1 MLCFFDVFLG
11 LVSHFDDITV
21 RSMRALYSTTEEWDK
36 LVRESGGSSSLKNL
50 NNAGLP
56 LSVETEK
63 KILLAF
69 QTLIKIE
76 LNEKETTVEEDIKIL
91 SEFEDSKLRN
101 SVNNGNKKNKK
112 EKVAKT
118 GFAGNEKENEI
129 LLEKSVVNKIEREL
143 EIDPSGYYSDG
154 EFAALTFR
162 IEKKKILL
170 DALEKA
176 EI

>member
-1 MLCFFDVFLG
+1 MFFLG

-76 LNEKETTVEEDIKIL
+76 LNEKETTGEEDIKIL
-91 SEFEDSKLRN
+91 SEH
-101 SVNNGNKKNKK
+101 
-112 EKVAKT
+112 
-118 GFAGNEKENEI
+118 
-129 LLEKSVVNKIEREL
+129 KSIQ
-143 EIDPSGYYSDG
+143 
-154 EFAALTFR
+154 
-162 IEKKKILL
+162 
-170 DALEKA
+170 
-176 EI
+176 

>member
-1 MLCFFDVFLG
+1 MF
-11 LVSHFDDITV
+11 
-21 RSMRALYSTTEEWDK
+21 
-36 LVRESGGSSSLKNL
+36 
-50 NNAGLP
+50 
-56 LSVETEK
+56 
-63 KILLAF
+63 
-69 QTLIKIE
+69 
-76 LNEKETTVEEDIKIL
+76 EKETTVEEDIKIL

-101 SVNNGNKKNKK
+101 SVNNGNQKNKK